1 MTAVLTGSLLLGDSV
16 RGTLV
21 KRVGERLGKTESI
34 ITSGTGFMSDRLM
47 QQPLLKNARGCLLV
61 DGFVSVGEK
70 LLPVYVWGTDD
81 ERLRVG
87 ASAGIS
93 LPAGEALVNEPLRD
107 KLGDEEH
114 LVVHLPSHNLVPS
127 GSLFV
132 TKSYATQMR
141 VHVAGVKSV
150 EDGGNLLLRNEQTL
164 PLNIFVDRQELAE
177 KMELEGKINVVLSED
192 MISEEQL
199 AESWTPELS
208 GIHLTD
214 SSPVDVP
221 TRSLIPEQSSPTRSL
236 IPAETPTRSLCL
248 TSDGIFIPND
258 IVKKLSP
265 NSTAQ
270 ADSIPLTPHPSLYF
284 SYLVND
290 IAHGRDTIPYSFVTA
305 VSEWQ
310 GELLGGQDMV
320 LSDYAARRLHV
331 VEGDALTMSYY
342 VAKDLKNLETRERT
356 FRVKRI
362 VPLTDFMRDSLL
374 TAEFPGLSH
383 VERCADWDSDLPI
396 KMERVTKED
405 EDFWYAYR
413 QTPKA
418 VVSYEAVGADWSNAF
433 GSATALRFT
442 SRPEVSLSPQDAGVQ
457 LVHPRAQGLQG
468 ATGGVDFAGLFLAL
482 GFFIMLAA
490 VLLMKNPLAEM
501 FIRRRD
507 ETGLYRQL
515 GFADTTIFR
524 NLYRE
529 AFTSMLCASPWG
541 IVAGLVYS
549 GLTLWLLGNVWS
561 GATHTEG
568 FALHLRPLTL
578 IVGWIAGML
587 ICAATLFLVLWNLF
601 RIPEQ
606 SSPTRSIT
614 LFPLKRLPVAL
625 FPNKA
630 RLPVAFYRSVF
641 FVMFLMLTVV
651 LIVVNF
657 IFLHSMVLFIVCGL
671 LWMLAWGVFL
681 RLYILRQE
689 SGEISRRQMVWQ
701 TVRASLKQ
709 HLLAYW
715 ALALGV
721 FTVFAVGLNRPDF
734 SQATEATGGYQY
746 YVDSR
751 VPIAYD
757 LNNPAVRQKLSLES
771 LPDSTLFLGFL
782 RHTQDEASCLNLNQV
797 STPTVLGVDLKQM
810 EPFGLS
816 PLTLYPI
823 PEQSSPTRSLI
834 PAEAPTR
841 SLIPEQSSP
850 TRSLSPFAPHLYID
864 QESLTWSLK
873 KSVGDTL
880 YYQNDRG
887 ERVPV
892 LIAGT
897 YPTGVFHGNAIMS
910 AEDFRRLWPKES
922 GVEVLLMK
930 SSRPEEAA
938 EFLSMAMNE
947 YGLNVQTVE
956 ERIRMFF
963 EVTETYLLIFLTL
976 GGLGLLLGIFS
987 LMIIVRK
994 NLTAQT
1000 DTIRQYRA
1008 MGFSDALIEDL
1019 LLRENLLVPLF
1030 ALAVGA
1036 TGSVISISANI
1047 GGAGLSAL
1055 LFAALALAAL
1065 AVALVIGIRIIV
1077 KQHIINTETI

>member
-21 KRVGERLGKTESI
+21 KRVGERLGKTETI

-47 QQPLLKNARGCLLV
+47 QQPLLKNARGYLLV

-87 ASAGIS
+87 ELSSGMG
-93 LPAGEALVNEPLRD
+93 LRVGEVLVNEPLRA
-107 KLGDEEH
+107 KLGDEDH

-164 PLNIFVDRQELAE
+164 PLNIFVDRQDLAE

-192 MISEEQL
+192 IISEEQL

-214 SSPVDVP
+214 SSPLD
-221 TRSLIPEQSSPTRSL
+221 
-236 IPAETPTRSLCL
+236 APTRSLCL

-265 NSTAQ
+265 NSMAQ
-270 ADSIPLTPHPSLYF
+270 ADSIPLTPPPSLYF

-310 GELLGGQDMV
+310 GEPLGGQDMV

-331 VEGDALTMSYY
+331 VEGDVVTMSYY

-490 VLLMKNPLAEM
+490 VLLMKNPLMEM

-507 ETGLYRQL
+507 ETALYRQL

-524 NLYRE
+524 SLYRE

-578 IVGWIAGML
+578 IVGWVAGML
-587 ICAATLFLVLWNLF
+587 ICAVTLFLVLWSLF

-625 FPNKA
+625 FPSIA
-630 RLPVAFYRSVF
+630 RLPVAFYRSAF

-657 IFLHSMVLFIVCGL
+657 VFLHSMVLFIVCGL
-671 LWMLAWGVFL
+671 LWMLAWGLFL

-701 TVRASLKQ
+701 SVRASLKQ

-734 SQATEATGGYQY
+734 SQATEATGDYQY

-816 PLTLYPI
+816 PLAPH
-823 PEQSSPTRSLI
+823 PI
-834 PAEAPTR
+834 PAEA
-841 SLIPEQSSP
+841 P

-880 YYQNDRG
+880 YYQNGRG

-938 EFLSMAMNE
+938 ELLSMAMNE

-994 NLTAQT
+994 NLTAQA

-1008 MGFSDALIEDL
+1008 MGFSDTLIEDL

-1065 AVALVIGIRIIV
+1065 AAALVVGIRIIV
-1077 KQHIINTETI
+1077 KQYIINTETI